1 MFLVFAKA
9 LYFIFP
15 SKQVRPSNLPQ
26 ILDSDLGV
34 NCTLGAVANMSW
46 PMDGEPEWGV
56 NHTWESFIPKP
67 FGFSY
72 PPCQSHPPPPEN
84 PLEKFPKCIW
94 RWNSHSAFL
103 HFALLGVV
111 FCLDFSPFFFLLL
124 FPLPGVFPLLICL
137 FYPTLRD
144 AKEILFCRS
153 RSRLVLCIQ
162 GDHSPSLLPFPP
174 SPIEGNF
181 HLLLTSRP

>member
-1 MFLVFAKA
+1 LQRLYILYSQANKSVPATCLRYWTLTRGLTAHWVLLQIRLEPWMGNLSEGLTIHERASFLSLLVF
-9 LYFIFP
+9 LT
-15 SKQVRPSNLPQ
+15 LP
-26 ILDSDLGV
+26 V
-34 NCTLGAVANMSW
+34 T
-46 PMDGEPEWGV
+46 
-56 NHTWESFIPKP
+56 
-67 FGFSY
+67 
-72 PPCQSHPPPPEN
+72 HPPPTEN
-84 PLEKFPKCIW
+84 ALGKFPKCIW

-153 RSRLVLCIQ
+153 RSWLVLCIQ

-181 HLLLTSRP
+181 HILLTSHP